1 MDSDR
6 GTAVFS
12 LSGRIDS
19 MSAPR
24 LREQLLAVCE
34 EHPGAAL
41 VLDAEDLSYISSAG
55 LRVFLEISKKTG
67 EKLTV
72 RNVSPD
78 VYEVLEMTGFTQIL
92 NVVRKPRRISVAGC
106 PVIGRGAVGTVY
118 RLDEDTIVKLYDIP
132 DSLPMIENEQKRA
145 KQAFLRGIPTA
156 ISYDIVCSDGVY
168 GSVFE
173 MVKARNCNDLIVEE
187 PARTDEIIRAYAAF
201 LKTVHAVEML
211 PGEVPDARDIYAGYV
226 RDTAPVLPEEMR
238 ERLLEMLSGMPE
250 DLHAV
255 HGDIQMK
262 NVMLSGDEMLLIDM
276 ETLSTGDPV
285 FDFAGLFMAYIA
297 FNEDE
302 PGNSIGFIGIDD
314 ETCVRI
320 FRDVLR
326 IYLDTDDE
334 TALRQAEDR
343 AAVLGYIRFLY
354 LLMVLKLGK
363 PELME
368 IRLRHTRE
376 RLETLLKRTDRLELR
391 N

>member
-1 MDSDR
+1 
-6 GTAVFS
+6 
-12 LSGRIDS
+12 
-19 MSAPR
+19 MSP
-24 LREQLLAVCE
+24 EVYE
-34 EHPGAAL
+34 
-41 VLDAEDLSYISSAG
+41 I
-55 LRVFLEISKKTG
+55 LEI
-67 EKLTV
+67 
-72 RNVSPD
+72 
-78 VYEVLEMTGFTQIL
+78 TGFTQIL
-92 NVVRKPRRISVAGC
+92 NVVRKPRRISVKGC

-132 DSLPMIENEQKRA
+132 DSLPMIENEQKRS

-173 MVKARNCNDLIVEE
+173 MVKARNCNDVIVEE
-187 PARTDEIIRAYAAF
+187 PERTDEIIRAYTAF
-201 LKTVHAVEML
+201 LKTVHGVEML

-226 RDTAPVLPEEMR
+226 RDIASALPEGMR
-238 ERLLEMLSGMPE
+238 DRLLNMLSAMPE

-314 ETCVRI
+314 ETCLRI

-334 TALRQAEDR
+334 AALRLAEDR

-354 LLMVLKLGK
+354 LLIVLKLGK

-368 IRLRHTRE
+368 IRLRHTAE
-376 RLETLLKRTDRLELR
+376 RLEALLERTDSLELR
-391 N
+391 K